1 MTVIERRLYTA
12 TGGDSGSLPVLL
24 PGLGVSG
31 VIHRWAASM
40 LGTSGSSVSTWAPY
54 TGNVSMT
61 QPTTDLRPTVGTV
74 SGQKV
79 LRTDGVNDV
88 ITAGSGIAGA
98 KTISVLL
105 RSTEPA
111 GTTMPIFSWDG
122 GYVRRGSAGTVA
134 STRIGATAVTI
145 QVDPT
150 QPQFHVITVIND
162 FAGGVGATFADGT
175 YATQATDRENSN
187 LLLGIASGTYGKI
200 EVLDVAVW
208 GRALTQ
214 TECQTVRAGFQSTYP
229 GLVA

>member
-1 MTVIERRLYTA
+1 MTVIERRLYAA
-12 TGGDSGSLPVLL
+12 TGGDSGSLPILL
-24 PGLGVSG
+24 PGLGVAG

-40 LGTSGSSVSTWAPY
+40 LGASGSSISTWEPY
-54 TGNVSMT
+54 IGSVSLA
-61 QPTTDLRPTVGTV
+61 QPTTDLRPIVGTV

-88 ITAGSGIAGA
+88 ITAGSGISGS

-105 RSTEPA
+105 RSIEPA
-111 GTTMPIFSWDG
+111 GSTKALYSWDG

-150 QPQFHVITVIND
+150 QPQFHVITIIND
-162 FAGGVGATFADGT
+162 FAGGVGATVADGT

-187 LLLGIASGTYGKI
+187 LILGLASGAYGAV